1 MRHLIDVLEKL
12 DLDKVSLDE
21 FPIDGPGDAII
32 EFLKAN
38 GFIIN
43 DKEHYLNDQIAI
55 KYANMAGNKNV
66 QAVMY
71 NDGDAYLI
79 FFSDT
84 SKRDISEKNPIY
96 IISTAKNS
104 DIKYC
109 KAYTDTLSVTGEG
122 AIEIELDKKK
132 WFKEVNK
139 HFEL

>member
-38 GFIIN
+38 NFIIN
-43 DKEHYLNDQIAI
+43 DKEHYLNSQIAI
-55 KYANMAGNKNV
+55 RDSNNARDKNV

-71 NDGDAYLI
+71 NDGRYLI

-84 SKRDISEKNPIY
+84 SKKDISEKNPIY
-96 IISTAKNS
+96 IIVANKNS
-104 DIKYC
+104 NIKYC
-109 KAYTDTLSVTGEG
+109 KAYIDTLSVTGEG
-122 AIEIELDKKK
+122 AIEIELEKRK

>member
-21 FPIDGPGDAII
+21 FPIDGPGYAII

-43 DKEHYLNDQIAI
+43 DKEHYLNSQIAI

-71 NDGDAYLI
+71 NDGRYLI

-84 SKRDISEKNPIY
+84 SKKDISEKNPIY
-96 IISTAKNS
+96 IIVADKNS
-104 DIKYC
+104 NIKYC
-109 KAYTDTLSVTGEG
+109 KAYIDTLSVSGEG

-132 WFKEVNK
+132 WFKEINK
-139 HFEL
+139 HFEF

>member
-12 DLDKVSLDE
+12 DINKVNLDE

-71 NDGDAYLI
+71 NDGGYLI

-96 IISTAKNS
+96 TITGRTKNN
-104 DIKYC
+104 IEYR

-122 AIEIELDKKK
+122 AIEIELEKKK
-132 WFKEVNK
+132 WLKEVNK